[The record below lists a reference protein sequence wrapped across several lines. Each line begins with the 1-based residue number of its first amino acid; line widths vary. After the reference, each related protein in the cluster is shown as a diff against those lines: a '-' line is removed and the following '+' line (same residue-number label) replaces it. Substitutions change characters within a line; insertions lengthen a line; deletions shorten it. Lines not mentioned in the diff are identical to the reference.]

1 MVRLELVEKKAH
13 AAMATCATWAPTNV
27 LYSCSD
33 DQTILKWDQQAEVT
47 GKCCELDAYVT
58 SIAWMP
64 SVGRG
69 VSDVFAVSACDGS
82 FRLVTGSGREEKR
95 VAAHHGACLRVLEGN
110 SKPVVRLFATD
121 DCAQVRVRRG
131 TPGYAVGHAKRGF
144 QVSAASYLGGGSRA
158 ASRAWRTT
166 GVNWHSLPGPRAWLL
181 VAFLSFFLSS
191 RPSPLRVINV
201 IICYTVFLL
210 LAFRIANSD

>member
-69 VSDVFAVSACDGS
+69 VSDVFAVSS
-82 FRLVTGSGREEKR
+82 ERSGNRNNVPSYVPRKSHPKR
-95 VAAHHGACLRVLEGN
+95 
-110 SKPVVRLFATD
+110 
-121 DCAQVRVRRG
+121 
-131 TPGYAVGHAKRGF
+131 
-144 QVSAASYLGGGSRA
+144 
-158 ASRAWRTT
+158 
-166 GVNWHSLPGPRAWLL
+166 
-181 VAFLSFFLSS
+181 
-191 RPSPLRVINV
+191 PL
-201 IICYTVFLL
+201 YP
-210 LAFRIANSD
+210 AN

>member
-95 VAAHHGACLRVLEGN
+95 VAAHHGACLRVLWNAEGSALYSAGEDGETFKDTRSLKQYIN
-110 SKPVVRLFATD
+110 PAGALGVQLE
-121 DCAQVRVRRG
+121 VRR
-131 TPGYAVGHAKRGF
+131 A
-144 QVSAASYLGGGSRA
+144 
-158 ASRAWRTT
+158 
-166 GVNWHSLPGPRAWLL
+166 
-181 VAFLSFFLSS
+181 
-191 RPSPLRVINV
+191 RP
-201 IICYTVFLL
+201 C
-210 LAFRIANSD
+210 A

>member
-82 FRLVTGSGREEKR
+82 FRLVTGSGRDTGAKVSVATGFKFHMLPTSRTTSNRSSWTYQEVGGVEDNFKKNQLTTTHSHSKR
-95 VAAHHGACLRVLEGN
+95 
-110 SKPVVRLFATD
+110 P
-121 DCAQVRVRRG
+121 
-131 TPGYAVGHAKRGF
+131 
-144 QVSAASYLGGGSRA
+144 RA
-158 ASRAWRTT
+158 ARAATGLASRRTA
-166 GVNWHSLPGPRAWLL
+166 G
-181 VAFLSFFLSS
+181 
-191 RPSPLRVINV
+191 RP
-201 IICYTVFLL
+201 
-210 LAFRIANSD
+210 

>member
-1 MVRLELVEKKAH
+1 MVRLELVAKKAH

-95 VAAHHGACLRVLEGN
+95 VAAHHGACLRVLWNAEGSALYSAGEDGEVKCW
-110 SKPVVRLFATD
+110 SKTGHLRSTLVKAAHPV
-121 DCAQVRVRRG
+121 
-131 TPGYAVGHAKRGF
+131 YAVADGPGGDALAYVCDRRIHVAPVGDAKARQATSWVAHD
-144 QVSAASYLGGGSRA
+144 QVALALDWNAANG
-158 ASRAWRTT
+158 
-166 GVNWHSLPGPRAWLL
+166 LL
-181 VAFLSFFLSS
+181 VSGGT
-191 RPSPLRVINV
+191 NE
-201 IICYTVFLL
+201 
-210 LAFRIANSD
+210 